1 MKHLLRKLLV
11 SVATLLLAQ
20 VACADSYIL
29 YAGSYTSGTSKG
41 IYAWRFNSD
50 NGAISSIGLVAETSQ
65 PAYIWIAPNGKFLYA
80 VNWEPE
86 LEGNVS
92 AFRIDRKGA
101 HLTSLNRVSAQGIRP
116 NQVVL
121 DPSGRVAVTVNYRS
135 GTVAAYE
142 VLSDGKLSEAFFV
155 QRHGDPASTP
165 KTHGIEFTKDGTR
178 MYVAELGLDRVY
190 TYRVDASKPLIASID
205 PPFVQL
211 HAGSGPRRLQLA
223 RDERFLYVNH
233 ELDSEV
239 SVLAVR
245 GNTLS
250 EIQTISTLPAG
261 AAVKNTT
268 AEIMID
274 AAGRHLY
281 VSNRGHDSIAV
292 YSIDPN
298 AGTLTLQANVPAGG
312 QTPRNIRLDPSGKY
326 LFSANENGGTITVFK
341 VDAASGMLQPTG
353 TSLPIDKPAGMY
365 FLAVK

>member
-1 MKHLLRKLLV
+1 MRHLLRMLV
-11 SVATLLLAQ
+11 SSAALLFAQ
-20 VACADSYIL
+20 VAGAGSYVL

-50 NGAISSIGLVAETSQ
+50 SGELSSLGLVAETSQ
-65 PAYIWIAPNGKFLYA
+65 PAHIWIAPNGKFLYA
-80 VNWEPE
+80 VNWDPDV
-86 LEGNVS
+86 EGAVS
-92 AFRIDRKGA
+92 AFRIDSTDA
-101 HLTSLNRVSAQGIRP
+101 HLTFLNQVSSKGIRP
-116 NQVVL
+116 NQVVV

-135 GTVAAYE
+135 GTIAAYN
-142 VLSDGKLSEAFFV
+142 VLSDGKLSDAFYV

-165 KTHGIEFTKDGTR
+165 KAHGIEFSKDGTR

-190 TYRVDASKPLIASID
+190 TYRVDAKKPLIAPFD

-211 HAGSGPRRLQLA
+211 HAGSGPRRLQLG

-239 SVLAVR
+239 SVLEVR
-245 GNTLS
+245 GDTLT
-250 EIQTISTLPAG
+250 EIQRISTLPAG
-261 AAVKNTT
+261 TELKNTT

-274 AAGRHLY
+274 ASGRHLY

-292 YSIDPN
+292 YSIDPK